1 MNREVEA
8 NNIKLVEVESNKRQL
23 VDATITKRSVE
34 DHGMSEKKRKQ
45 IETQM
50 EQNYTRPE
58 WCWRANTSLPN
69 ENIKLKLHDVAES
82 SCSSNLN
89 YAYSFRK
96 P

>member
-8 NNIKLVEVESNKRQL
+8 NNIKLVEVESNKRKL
-23 VDATITKRSVE
+23 VDVMITKRSVK

-50 EQNYTRPE
+50 EQNYTEPE
-58 WCWRANTSLPN
+58 WCWRANTALPN
-69 ENIKLKLHDVAES
+69 KNIKLKLHGVAES
-82 SCSSNLN
+82 PCNSNLN
-89 YAYSFRK
+89 DAYSFRK